1 MEKSTPH
8 TLTKKR
14 NNFFVRK
21 NIQMQTP
28 TQISCSQIAQNC
40 TFSVYV
46 FSLSLVLFLF
56 EEQLNSNEIWWSEN
70 IDLPIRTYWCS
81 FQIKHV
87 AKSTHLQLH
96 INRNKK
102 LCSIRIWNVLHIR
115 KLIHTRTGKQN
126 ELVWLKKRYMWMFLC
141 AFDAKSG
148 KIIQH
153 SSLFVFMSHFS
164 FEVVWIISSKS
175 LFTVFFCIVLC
186 VGVLGVLPFSKQT
199 HFKWKT
205 IEICSF
211 VR

>member
-1 MEKSTPH
+1 M
-8 TLTKKR
+8 
-14 NNFFVRK
+14 RK

-46 FSLSLVLFLF
+46 FSLSLVRFLF

-126 ELVWLKKRYMWMFLC
+126 ELVWLKKDTCECFCVRLMQKVEKSFSIPVCLFSCHIFRLKSYELSVAKVCLQLFLYC
-141 AFDAKSG
+141 SLCRCSWCVA
-148 KIIQH
+148 IQ
-153 SSLFVFMSHFS
+153 
-164 FEVVWIISSKS
+164 
-175 LFTVFFCIVLC
+175 
-186 VGVLGVLPFSKQT
+186 QT
-199 HFKWKT
+199 NASQMENNWN
-205 IEICSF
+205 SF
-211 VR
+211 VCSLACCCRCECRM